1 MSRRL
6 PPPWRVEQFPGAIK
20 YWTLTGSSL
29 AFVYGHEITAN
40 ADTAHVL
47 TLDEARRIATNI
59 KRLNGSNVTRL
70 REVSLLHHFTG
81 MNASP
86 KDFVSN
92 GAFRN
97 DRLC

>member
-29 AFVYGHEITAN
+29 AFVYGHEITAD

>member
-1 MSRRL
+1 MSRRF

-29 AFVYGHEITAN
+29 AFVYGHEITAD

-59 KRLNGSNVTRL
+59 AKLPSVL
-70 REVSLLHHFTG
+70 MAQMLH
-81 MNASP
+81 
-86 KDFVSN
+86 D
-92 GAFRN
+92 
-97 DRLC
+97 